1 MSVFEKPNAADRAAL
16 EKLSAQ
22 ELKELLRRL
31 SDADAPTDAESRTML
46 EILELLEQREDG
58 DYIRLDARAA
68 LRSFRREFLP
78 AAETD
83 PDAAEETPARP
94 AAGRTGR
101 RRRAAPEKESG
112 SLPAFIAAFAAGK
125 RLSEQEVDEIQRMID
140 DYRKEL

>member
-1 MSVFEKPNAADRAAL
+1 MSVFEKPNAVDRAAL

-31 SDADAPTDAESRTML
+31 SDADAPTDAESRAML

-94 AAGRTGR
+94 AAGRTGK

-112 SLPAFIAAFAAGK
+112 SLPAFT
-125 RLSEQEVDEIQRMID
+125 
-140 DYRKEL
+140 